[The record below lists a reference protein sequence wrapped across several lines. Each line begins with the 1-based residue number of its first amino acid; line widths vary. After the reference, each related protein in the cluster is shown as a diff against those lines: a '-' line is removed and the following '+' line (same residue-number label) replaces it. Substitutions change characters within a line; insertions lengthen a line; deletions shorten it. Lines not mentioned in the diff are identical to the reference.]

1 MERDDLM
8 AYAKFDDGFSDHPK
22 NRGLS
27 DSAFRLH
34 VSAIL
39 HCSRFLTDGVILT
52 ESLPDLYPI
61 RRKSGPNRDVNQLLE
76 RGLWR
81 EIAGGSGYV
90 IHDYLEWND
99 SREKVEK
106 RRAAAAERL
115 RNWRKTHGKGDDDE

>member
-1 MERDDLM
+1 MS
-8 AYAKFDDGFSDHPK
+8 YAKFDDGFADHPK

-34 VSAIL
+34 VTAIL
-39 HCSRFLTDGVILT
+39 YCCRFLTDGVILR
-52 ESLPDLYPI
+52 ESVPDLYPI
-61 RRKSGPNRDVNQLLE
+61 RRKSGPNRDVNELLA

-81 EIAGGSGYV
+81 EILDGSAYV

-106 RRAAAAERL
+106 RRSANAERL
-115 RNWRKTHGKGDDDE
+115 KEWRRKHGKDESGE